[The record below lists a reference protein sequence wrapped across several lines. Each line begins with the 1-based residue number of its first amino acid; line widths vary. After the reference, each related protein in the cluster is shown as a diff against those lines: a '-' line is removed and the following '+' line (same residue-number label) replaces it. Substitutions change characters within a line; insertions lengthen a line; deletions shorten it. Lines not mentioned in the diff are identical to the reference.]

1 MQQWV
6 AKSWLTWFLAFSNS
20 FPMAFS
26 TSIHFFRSR
35 KASTTILFIYSG
47 VVELGRKFNMY
58 KTTLHSLNTPTKTT
72 LSTSTDFSRLRRW
85 RVASACGIGSVCL
98 IMQPIS
104 QVHQIQKVHEELA
117 MTTLSWLS
125 IMSFWCSPL
134 DLRWRSS
141 LLAFYKWYHFDHR
154 CNISNKRIWTWTW
167 FQVDKNLQPLEIY
180 EKLTILQNLF
190 TSFCIYFAK
199 V

>member
-1 MQQWV
+1 
-6 AKSWLTWFLAFSNS
+6 
-20 FPMAFS
+20 
-26 TSIHFFRSR
+26 
-35 KASTTILFIYSG
+35 
-47 VVELGRKFNMY
+47 MY

-85 RVASACGIGSVCL
+85 WVASACRIVYVW

-104 QVHQIQKVHEELA
+104 QVHQIQKEHEELA
-117 MTTLSWLS
+117 MTNLSWLS

-154 CNISNKRIWTWTW
+154 CNISNKRIWTLTW
-167 FQVDKNLQPLEIY
+167 FQVDWNLQPLEIY
-180 EKLTILQNLF
+180 EKLIILQNLF
-190 TSFCIYFAK
+190 TSFWIYFAR